1 MSDRHAPVVL
11 ARIWRV
17 QLVVMIGCFEGTATP
32 ALCRPA
38 KTHVASERTIESS
51 RSMGDLHR
59 RPTVGILRRKG
70 SEPIQLGGTAGTT
83 GYCAQDAEPYV

>member
-1 MSDRHAPVVL
+1 MNDRHAPVVL

-17 QLVVMIGCFEGTATP
+17 HLVVMIGCLEGTATP

-38 KTHVASERTIESS
+38 KTHVASERKPSKAVVPFVILTGVLPWGSS
-51 RSMGDLHR
+51 AAR
-59 RPTVGILRRKG
+59 V
-70 SEPIQLGGTAGTT
+70 EPIQLGGTVGTT